1 MKLNHK
7 EITIQQYMS
16 EAIENDVVM
25 YQKEQ
30 KTVLVVNDTAY
41 AIWNAITNAA
51 EEKRDITTE
60 EIATSLCAQYSLGDD
75 QFEEI
80 CKDVDG
86 TLSAFFNASFLIY
99 ADK

>member
-7 EITIQQYMS
+7 EITIQQYIS

-60 EIATSLCAQYSLGDD
+60 EIATSLCAQ
-75 QFEEI
+75 
-80 CKDVDG
+80 
-86 TLSAFFNASFLIY
+86 TLWEMTSSRKSAKMSMARSVHFLTHHF
-99 ADK
+99 

>member
-7 EITIQQYMS
+7 EITIQQYIS

-41 AIWNAITNAA
+41 AIWHAITNAA
-51 EEKRDITTE
+51 GE
-60 EIATSLCAQYSLGDD
+60 
-75 QFEEI
+75 
-80 CKDVDG
+80 
-86 TLSAFFNASFLIY
+86 
-99 ADK
+99 

>member
-7 EITIQQYMS
+7 EIAIQQYIS
-16 EAIENDVVM
+16 ETIENDVVM
-25 YQKEQ
+25 YQEEQ

-60 EIATSLCAQYSLGDD
+60 EIAKSLCARYSLEDD
-75 QFEEI
+75 QLEEI
-80 CKDVDG
+80 CKDVDS
-86 TLSAFFNASFLIY
+86 TLSTFFNASFLIC